1 MGVAY
6 VCTSTSGIDQ
16 MLVSH
21 FFIGKQI
28 MLKGTFSTT
37 NIEIK
42 KKKFD
47 FRTSDIESTLKKKMW
62 AKDLK
67 ALSLLHWKI

>member
-42 KKKFD
+42 
-47 FRTSDIESTLKKKMW
+47 EEEV
-62 AKDLK
+62 
-67 ALSLLHWKI
+67 